1 MDNKKALSAQAVLE
15 LSALAGVNLPADR
28 MERFIPRL
36 VSFYQDMAELE
47 KTNVGDV
54 APDFVQPHDEG
65 AA

>member
-1 MDNKKALSAQAVLE
+1 MEKKTLSTQAVLE

-36 VSFYQDMAELE
+36 VSFYQDMADLE
-47 KTNVGDV
+47 KTDV
-54 APDFVQPHDEG
+54 NDGVPDYVQPHDEG